1 MKDLFGS
8 ACSKEAVREIG
19 ERSVR
24 SRVDIGRNE
33 SLREGVSSTL
43 SGQRQTGENHQK
55 RRRGI
60 VVRRQERVDSAYHRR
75 VTDRL
80 NTILADETRPLRP
93 EFVSRR
99 IDRSGRFGVP
109 KARTTRYK
117 NSFILSAIQT
127 FDQLVKRE

>member
-80 NTILADETRPLRP
+80 NTILAGETHPLRRNLIGDKLT
-93 EFVSRR
+93 VVV
-99 IDRSGRFGVP
+99 GVDYH
-109 KARTTRYK
+109 A
-117 NSFILSAIQT
+117 LG
-127 FDQLVKRE
+127 